1 MAVLCVCVRAD
12 SASLTQAI
20 ALSLPSYPQLNMNPI
35 TLLICEWKNV
45 RAWEEIVIFL
55 SWKEINMKQFS
66 TKASC

>member
-35 TLLICEWKNV
+35 TLLMCKYVNEKMYV
-45 RAWEEIVIFL
+45 PEKKL
-55 SWKEINMKQFS
+55 SFFYPEKK
-66 TKASC
+66 